1 MSISSA
7 MQTGVSG
14 LNANSVAVGE
24 ISENI
29 ANANTTG
36 YKRSFAQMVTMTPTG
51 GLNAPSGVNAVV
63 SSDLQNGGA
72 VIPTNSPTDFAVN
85 GNGFFVVSSNA
96 NTSVQSDYVM
106 TRAGSFQPDENGN
119 LVNSAGYFLSGYP
132 YTDVK
137 LATIDG
143 NSFNGLKTVN
153 VTDATLSAKATTAIG
168 VQGNLPSQETGDA
181 TPGAPF
187 TSSSQYYTP
196 LGAVKRLEYSWQP
209 TSTPNQWDITVS
221 DGDGVPYGQVTVD
234 FAPGGANAGAPIS
247 YSGVTNLAT
256 APGAF
261 SMDTTTGVMSLTMN
275 DGGTTQPIEIGLGA
289 LNSFDGITQFA
300 GDFTPQKFT
309 ADGSS
314 SGALTR
320 IEVDDTGTMY
330 GIFDNG
336 QRQPLY
342 KIPLAHVENPNGMQ
356 EIDGDAYRLTRDSGA
371 YTIHKANEGPVGT
384 ISSGALEGSN
394 VDIAQELS
402 DLIRTQRAYSTNAK
416 IVTTMDE
423 MLDETTRLKR

>member
-153 VTDATLSAKATTAIG
+153 ITDATLSAKATTSIG
-168 VQGNLPSQETGDA
+168 VQGNLPSQETGNA

>member
-153 VTDATLSAKATTAIG
+153 VTDATLSAKATTSIG
-168 VQGNLPSQETGDA
+168 VQGNLPSQETGNA

-256 APGAF
+256 DPGAF